1 MHYTFY
7 AYKPDSADVCRGCSM
22 AETRTYR
29 PDGLDNPP
37 SLNRGDAVGC
47 SRTSKGEGSMQVD
60 DMVLVRFGAF
70 GTQLARIVGFRKSG
84 DPIVFKWRANSRR
97 WTKGITLTPRSI
109 IRKAS
114 KDDLRAFKF
123 AV

>member
-1 MHYTFY
+1 
-7 AYKPDSADVCRGCSM
+7 
-22 AETRTYR
+22 
-29 PDGLDNPP
+29 
-37 SLNRGDAVGC
+37 
-47 SRTSKGEGSMQVD
+47 MQVD